1 MQWGDQAGDV
11 QQGANLFVNS
21 SNQPVLKSLVK
32 MASHVNPVFTDR
44 SVHMMMVVLALF
56 HSEDPD
62 ESVRRIHEVI
72 NLSWCVMLMTGDP

>member
-1 MQWGDQAGDV
+1 
-11 QQGANLFVNS
+11 
-21 SNQPVLKSLVK
+21 

-72 NLSWCVMLMTGDP
+72 KLSSIMVCNVDEVVMHDGDVKPDLT